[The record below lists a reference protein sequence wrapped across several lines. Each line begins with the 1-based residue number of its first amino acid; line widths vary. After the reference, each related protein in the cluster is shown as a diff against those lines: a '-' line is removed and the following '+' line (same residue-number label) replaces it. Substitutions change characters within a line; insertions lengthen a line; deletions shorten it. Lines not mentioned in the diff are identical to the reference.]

1 MGRAPAGR
9 KGFAEEAFGLKL
21 EVLAGVSQVTVRGEL
36 GRGGIYMCR
45 KAWYL

>member
-21 EVLAGVSQVTVRGEL
+21 GVLAGVSQVTMGEGL